1 MTPWPRSL
9 LSFAAVL
16 AVLLGWSCAVGVG
29 GGGRSSGS
37 GPERAALGDGIQA
50 LETGEYQEAT
60 GRLGWLASRCESG
73 VLGRRALLL
82 LATAALDPRNP
93 DASPDRGAWLAAH
106 VLGLPGAEPEDRLV
120 AEALYLLSV
129 ELGGRVPTAEGGG
142 GSSGGDAEEG
152 LAPRF
157 QDCRATDAE
166 GGAPT
171 PQLPT
176 LPGSPMALLY
186 TQVRAER
193 DSLQARVTELEAEL
207 ERIREILNG
216 DLPEDEGDG
225 RP

>member
-9 LSFAAVL
+9 LSLVTVL
-16 AVLLGWSCAVGVG
+16 TVLVGWSCAVGVG
-29 GGGRSSGS
+29 GVGRSSGS
-37 GPERAALGDGIQA
+37 GQERAALGDGIRA
-50 LETGEYQEAT
+50 LEAGEYEAAA

-73 VLGRRALLL
+73 LLGRRALLL

-93 DASPDRGAWLAAH
+93 DASPDRAARLTAH
-106 VLGLPGAEPEDRLV
+106 VLGLPGADPEDRVV
-120 AEALYLLSV
+120 AEALYLLSL
-129 ELGGRVPTAEGGG
+129 ELGGRVPVAEGGAG
-142 GSSGGDAEEG
+142 SGGGHAEG
-152 LAPRF
+152 DLAFRF
-157 QDCRATDAE
+157 QDCRIADAE
-166 GGAPT
+166 GSTPP

-186 TQVRAER
+186 AQIRVER

-207 ERIREILNG
+207 ARIREILNG